1 MQRLFTVGV
10 LTKMIR
16 NQLQDL
22 GPLRVVGELTQ
33 VRQVQSGHCYFTLK
47 DDQAVLSGVMW
58 RATALR
64 HGPLPAEGSKVEVHG
79 SLDVY
84 DQRGTYQIIATRI
97 VPLGMGDLL
106 VKLEALKSRL
116 AAEGLFADDT
126 KRPLPFVPKAVGLAT
141 AAGSAALADMLDSI
155 HTRFPGMRVI
165 HAPCL
170 VQGAG
175 AGPSIVRALE
185 HLGRHPDVEVIIC
198 GRGGGSLEDLWAFNE
213 EIVVRAIASSPVP
226 VISAVGHETD
236 TTLAD
241 LAADLRAKT
250 PTEAGELVVPVKAEL
265 LERLS
270 DLRLDLD
277 QAIDQRLETA
287 QNHLKALS
295 QHRALSALSHAL
307 SRQGQRLDELR
318 LRMDHHLDERLHVL
332 RARLAD
338 SMQTLTRHSPQA
350 RLERERARLA
360 TFADRLPRTLEQR
373 RQHSESK
380 LALFAARLDAL
391 SPLKTLAR
399 GYSVATHSDGKIIT
413 NAKQALPGTLINL
426 RLAQGELRTRVEGH
440 TLSL

>member
-47 DDQAVLSGVMW
+47 DDQAVLSGAMW
-58 RATALR
+58 RATVLR
-64 HGPLPAEGSKVEVHG
+64 QGALPAEGTKVEVHG

-97 VPLGMGDLL
+97 VPLGLGDLL

-116 AAEGLFADDT
+116 AAEGLFAEET
-126 KRPLPFVPKAVGLAT
+126 KRPLPFLPKAVGLAT

-170 VQGAG
+170 VQGAQ

-185 HLGRHPDVEVIIC
+185 QLGQHPDIEVIIC

-213 EIVVRAIASSPVP
+213 EIVVRAIAGSPVP

-287 QNHLKALS
+287 QKHVKALS
-295 QHRALSALSHAL
+295 QHRALSALGHAL
-307 SRQGQRLDELR
+307 ARQGQRLDEIRLR
-318 LRMDHHLDERLHVL
+318 LDHSLDERLHNL
-332 RARLAD
+332 RAKLAA
-338 SMQTLTRHSPQA
+338 SIQTITRYSPQT
-350 RLERERARLA
+350 RLERER
-360 TFADRLPRTLEQR
+360 
-373 RQHSESK
+373 SK
-380 LALFAARLDAL
+380 LATLNDCFPRILQQRRIQSESRLAVLAGRLDAL

-399 GYSVATHSDGKIIT
+399 GYSVATRPDGQIIT
-413 NAKQALPGTLINL
+413 SAQDAPPGTLLKL
-426 RLAQGELRTRVEGH
+426 RLAQGELRTRVEE
-440 TLSL
+440 